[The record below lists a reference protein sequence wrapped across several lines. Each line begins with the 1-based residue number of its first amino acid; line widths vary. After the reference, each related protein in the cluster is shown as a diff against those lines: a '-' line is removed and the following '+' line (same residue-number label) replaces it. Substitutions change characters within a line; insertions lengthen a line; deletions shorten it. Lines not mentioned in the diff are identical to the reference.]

1 MESEI
6 EILLKNNKKLKLKKN
21 YLILDEIRKFIKKE
35 YKEYKIPDQSF
46 IELFDEKFSNEICSV
61 RDLEK
66 LIVQSNNFNACIRLN
81 FMVGP
86 TEEKIKN
93 NQMKISSDN
102 KNSKINEIKNNNN
115 IRISYKNNLN
125 EKPETSEVKNS
136 LREEMHRNNIEIKD
150 KNINILYYI

>member
-46 IELFDEKFSNEICSV
+46 IELFDENFSEISSV

-66 LIVQSNNFNACIRLN
+66 LIAESNNFNACIRLN
-81 FMVGP
+81 FMVRP
-86 TEEKIKN
+86 PEEKIK
-93 NQMKISSDN
+93 I
-102 KNSKINEIKNNNN
+102 
-115 IRISYKNNLN
+115 
-125 EKPETSEVKNS
+125 
-136 LREEMHRNNIEIKD
+136 
-150 KNINILYYI
+150 